1 MQYKLVNKTSKEVV
15 DTTEQTEKNLAWT
28 YFYLRKQIPD
38 RDDFN
43 RLFEVVESKNDG
55 NRPTRFKH
63 EEVEDK
69 LPNLLILHYN
79 MGNFPIRL
87 ITGNSEKMK
96 EIVRETCEVQG
107 FVIDDTWNTN
117 HGTMIIRS

>member
-1 MQYKLVNKTSKEVV
+1 MQYNLVSKKSKEVV

-55 NRPTRFKH
+55 NRPTRF
-63 EEVEDK
+63 
-69 LPNLLILHYN
+69 
-79 MGNFPIRL
+79 
-87 ITGNSEKMK
+87 
-96 EIVRETCEVQG
+96 
-107 FVIDDTWNTN
+107 
-117 HGTMIIRS
+117 

>member
-43 RLFEVVESKNDG
+43 RLFVVVEGSKNDG
-55 NRPTRFKH
+55 DRPTRF
-63 EEVEDK
+63 
-69 LPNLLILHYN
+69 
-79 MGNFPIRL
+79 
-87 ITGNSEKMK
+87 
-96 EIVRETCEVQG
+96 
-107 FVIDDTWNTN
+107 
-117 HGTMIIRS
+117 

>member
-1 MQYKLVNKTSKEVV
+1 MTEV
-15 DTTEQTEKNLAWT
+15 DLH
-28 YFYLRKQIPD
+28 
-38 RDDFN
+38 
-43 RLFEVVESKNDG
+43 G
-55 NRPTRFKH
+55 FKH
-63 EEVEDK
+63 DEVEDK

-107 FVIDDTWNTN
+107 FTIDDTWNTN
-117 HGTMIIRS
+117 PGTIIVRS